1 MDDLTGDD
9 LVRRASKSSAP
20 SESLSEDSLTVN
32 TTEAHVRAAHES
44 YSRTV
49 PDLCGPLKEG
59 ETSVSFLLFIP
70 VLGQVLTYRAVVLGG
85 AA

>member
-1 MDDLTGDD
+1 MSTVTVLRPRAGRIMDDD
-9 LVRRASKSSAP
+9 
-20 SESLSEDSLTVN
+20 LTVN

-49 PDLCGPLKEG
+49 PDLCGPLKED
-59 ETSVSFLLFIP
+59 ETEVSFLLFIP
-70 VLGQVLTYRAVVLGG
+70 VLGQVLMYRAMVLGG